1 MTTITRCV
9 ADLIRLSMKQKG
21 KVTEQG
27 IGAFLIEWRNMENNL
42 TYKRESRLS
51 KDEHKRR
58 VKAYHAGGS
67 DLDMASRIGISPGAY
82 AEWRRRN
89 GLPPKGIH
97 GKRLGR
103 AVGTNYEGGIA

>member
-1 MTTITRCV
+1 MNTIARCV
-9 ADLIRLSMKQKG
+9 ADLIRLSKKQKG

-27 IGAFLIEWRNMENNL
+27 IGDYLAEWRAIENGL
-42 TYKRESRLS
+42 LYKRQSQLS
-51 KDEHKRR
+51 KDEHARR

-67 DLDMASRIGISPGAY
+67 DLDMASRIGISTQAY

-97 GKRLGR
+97 GKRQGR
-103 AVGTNYEGGIA
+103 AIGTDY